1 MTKHLIILGAGG
13 HGKVAADCASL
24 LGRYLSIRFLD
35 VRYPQLEHTGQWTVV
50 GKGDDLSQ
58 YNRDDT
64 EFFVAIGDNLT
75 RQKVTQS
82 LLKQQCQLATLIHP
96 SAVVSQA
103 NQVGCGTLICANAVV
118 NIDSKIGRANIINTC
133 ASVDH
138 DCLLGDFVHIAPG
151 VRIAGGVTIGESSFI
166 GIGSVIIP
174 STIVGTCCI
183 LGAGSTLL
191 SDLADHSVA
200 VGSPAKVIKQQ

>member
-35 VRYPQLEHTGQWTVV
+35 ALYPQLQHTGQWSVV
-50 GKGDDLSQ
+50 GKGDDLSH
-58 YNRDDT
+58 YPKADT
-64 EFFVAIGDNLT
+64 EFFVAIGYNLT
-75 RQKVTQS
+75 RQKVTLR
-82 LLKQQCQLATLIHP
+82 LLEQQCQLATLIHP
-96 SAVVSQA
+96 SAVVCQPNLLGAVS
-103 NQVGCGTLICANAVV
+103 LICANAVV
-118 NIDSKIGRANIINTC
+118 NIDSKIGMANIINTC

-151 VRIAGGVTIGESSFI
+151 VRVAGGVTIGDSSFI
-166 GIGSVIIP
+166 GIGSVIIQ
-174 STIVGTCCI
+174 SKIVGTCCI

-191 SDLADHSVA
+191 CDLADHSVA